1 MSYQQRISLQNSTGR
16 LRYVRLEPWTR
27 ELLLAPDE
35 KLELIAFGAQPTAL
49 RVVEASDTT
58 VIFTE
63 GCDRVRVVLDGVAYD
78 HEHPDRVRIGVVP
91 TRARDST
98 PDRPVRPRPEP
109 MWDRELDG

>member
-1 MSYQQRISLQNSTGR
+1 MNSTGQI
-16 LRYVRLEPWTR
+16 RYVRIEPWAR

-35 KLELIAFGAQPTAL
+35 KLELIASGIRPTAL

-58 VIFTE
+58 VIYTE

-78 HEHPDRVRIGVVP
+78 HELPDRERIRVVP
-91 TRARDST
+91 SRGRVSA
-98 PDRPVRPRPEP
+98 PDGPVRTGADL